1 MCMTAI
7 TKVKRDLLQMWHVNL
22 EGVGGGLQW
31 QRAQTALLR
40 WHVCR
45 FNAFWVILITYSLS
59 LHFFLWGKK
68 NKMMMLFIVRAVAL
82 VK

>member
-1 MCMTAI
+1 MTAI

-40 WHVCR
+40 WHVCS

-59 LHFFLWGKK
+59 ALFPLGEKKKKQDDDALHCACSRTG
-68 NKMMMLFIVRAVAL
+68 
-82 VK
+82 